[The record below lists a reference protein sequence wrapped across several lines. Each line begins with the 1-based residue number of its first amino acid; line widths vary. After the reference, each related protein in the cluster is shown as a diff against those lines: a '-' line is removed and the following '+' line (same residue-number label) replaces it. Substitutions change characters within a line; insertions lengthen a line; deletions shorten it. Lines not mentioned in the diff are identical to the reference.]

1 MGEASVTFNWPTVT
15 NDKFSG
21 NDRMPREERG
31 EGGGGRVGPEA
42 RGENTKWTRRRFG
55 IHQILNCLR
64 VKEEIV
70 DERDNERE
78 K

>member
-1 MGEASVTFNWPTVT
+1 MGEAGVTLNWPTVT

-21 NDRMPREERG
+21 NDRMPREEGGESRPRG
-31 EGGGGRVGPEA
+31 

-70 DERDNERE
+70 DERDHEWE
-78 K
+78 E

>member
-21 NDRMPREERG
+21 NDRMPREER
-31 EGGGGRVGPEA
+31 GGRVGPEA

-64 VKEEIV
+64 VKEDIV
-70 DERDNERE
+70 DERDHEWE
-78 K
+78 EW